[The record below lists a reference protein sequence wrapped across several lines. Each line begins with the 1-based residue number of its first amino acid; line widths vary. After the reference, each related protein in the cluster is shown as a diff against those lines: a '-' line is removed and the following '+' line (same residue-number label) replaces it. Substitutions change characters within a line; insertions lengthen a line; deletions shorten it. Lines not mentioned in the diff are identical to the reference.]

1 WLGVDRGYF
10 LQPVM
15 VFAAQQLFLLVA
27 LFAALWWIFYI
38 IRSRYIFA
46 PLRGLER
53 SLRQVGAE
61 EIKDEG
67 QNKNKKSPQE
77 LGELLESFND
87 IAGRI
92 QS

>member
-1 WLGVDRGYF
+1 
-10 LQPVM
+10 M